1 MNAEEEISEF
11 DAVDYW
17 LFERMV
23 PGPWL
28 LLTDAERKLLSDLA
42 RQRLSFETLEERGRD
57 RLDFQEVAVWTV
69 REALAS
75 AFLAGAQRM
84 PP

>member
-1 MNAEEEISEF
+1 MIDEEEISEF

-17 LFERMV
+17 LFERTV

-57 RLDFQEVAVWTV
+57 RLDFQEVAVWSV
-69 REALAS
+69 RVALAR